1 MFQAAAAQHA
11 GRPAT
16 VADPG
21 AVGQAGTDTAQPA
34 EVIQAGGGPPA
45 RQLDRG
51 SGILPDKALK
61 TKHKKIKHLFLDI
74 YLHYW
79 YLFATG
85 SAKGPSTS
93 VTCEDLSTLTYA
105 GLASLAQLELSG
117 SRAFLRKTLNPKIA
131 PKALSLVS
139 LSACVVIL
147 PSVGVGMQT

>member
-45 RQLDRG
+45 CQLDGG

-61 TKHKKIKHLFLDI
+61 TKHKKMKQLFLDI
-74 YLHYW
+74 YLHYL

-85 SAKGPSTS
+85 SENGPS
-93 VTCEDLSTLTYA
+93 TYA
-105 GLASLAQLELSG
+105 GLASLGQLELCLLLSG
-117 SRAFLRKTLNPKIA
+117 SQAFLRKTLNPKIA
-131 PKALSLVS
+131 PKAVALVS
-139 LSACVVIL
+139 VCA
-147 PSVGVGMQT
+147 